1 MASEKLLPAHVGIYA
16 AYPEYAVD
24 PLRPTA
30 AELNNL
36 FVYGTNED
44 GMVFNISCAITD
56 DYTLNQTGSDTD
68 DTRTICDEGEV
79 SNPTF
84 WNYDASLD
92 GLRDR
97 DLDAQGVYNL
107 FAELFRGVDCP
118 FYLIKRIGPDQAA
131 AFAVDQEVS
140 IYGVTTDY
148 PVDVFEDGELVQH
161 GARFKTT
168 GEINV
173 NYKIAA

>member
-1 MASEKLLPAHVGIYA
+1 MADKLLPANVGIYA
-16 AYPEYAVD
+16 AYPEYAVN
-24 PLRPTA
+24 PLAPTA

-36 FVYGTNED
+36 FVFTTNED
-44 GMVFNISCAITD
+44 GMVFNVSCAITD

-79 SNPTF
+79 ANPTF
-84 WNYDASLD
+84 WNYEASLD
-92 GLRDR
+92 GLRDQS
-97 DLDAQGVYNL
+97 LTDAGLYNM
-107 FAELFRGVDCP
+107 FAELFRGVDNP
-118 FYLIKRIGPDQAA
+118 FYLIKRIGKAQNAP
-131 AFAVDQEVS
+131 FAIGDEIS

-168 GEINV
+168 GEITV